1 MKKAEQSKAER
12 IKKLRDLVLHH
23 QSLYHEKDA
32 PEISDEAYDSLVR
45 ELRELEGVGEEGSS
59 VANLVG
65 ARPSEA
71 FTKVK
76 HQVRQWSLN
85 NVFDVSEIKDWED
98 GLKRRLAAE
107 GLASSVLEYDVGH
120 KLDGLKIVLTYENGY
135 LIRAATRGDGVIGE
149 DVTHTARVI
158 DDVPERLSEPLSL
171 VAVGEV
177 WLSEKEFQRI
187 NEERERE
194 EMPLFANPRNAAAGS
209 LRQLDAAVTAR
220 RKLSLIVYDLDFI
233 ETSKTKREAPATQQ
247 EEIALLRELGF
258 PTGQHTTLCRDLSDV
273 VDYYN
278 KWKGKRDTLA
288 YGVDGVVVKVNDIA
302 LQRRLGYTAKAPRF
316 AIAFKFPAEQA
327 TTVVEDIVLQ
337 VGRTGVVTPV
347 AHLRPTRIAGS
358 VVSRATL
365 HNEDQIKRLDVRVGD
380 TVVLQK
386 AGDVIPEIV
395 SVVQEL
401 RPDDTK
407 PYRFPKKVDGCG
419 GDGLIE
425 RVPGEAAWR
434 CVTLDSDFI
443 HRRRLYHFVGKT
455 ALNLDGVG
463 PRIIDLLLDEGLIK
477 EPYDLFTLKVGDI
490 IDLPGFKEK
499 AAENLIAAIQSAR
512 EVELPRL
519 LVALSIPNVGEETA
533 RLIAE
538 YCGSIDNVK
547 KTNAEELAAI
557 HGVGRIVAESVA
569 RYMSDQENQ
578 AKLQELLRY
587 LVVNQTERVSKQT
600 ALSNKTIVF
609 TGSLP
614 SLSRDEAKL
623 LARKNGAHVTESV
636 SRKTDF
642 VVAGNEAG
650 SKAEKASELGIAIL
664 SEAEFLKMVDQD

>member
-1 MKKAEQSKAER
+1 MKKAGQSKDER
-12 IKKLRDLVLHH
+12 IEKLRNLVLYH
-23 QSLYHEKDA
+23 QRLYHEKDA

-85 NVFDVSEIKDWED
+85 NVFDVPELKDWEES
-98 GLKRRLAAE
+98 LKRRLATE
-107 GLASSVLEYDVGH
+107 GLSSSVLEYDVGP
-120 KLDGLKIVLTYENGY
+120 KLDGLKVVLTYERGQ
-135 LIRAATRGDGVIGE
+135 LVRAATRGDGVTGE

-158 DDVPERLSEPLSL
+158 DDIPEKLSVPVSL

-177 WLSEKEFQRI
+177 WLSEKEFKRI

-209 LRQLDAAVTAR
+209 LRQLDPTVTAR
-220 RKLSLIVYDLDFI
+220 RKLSLIIYDLDFI
-233 ETSKTKREAPATQQ
+233 DTNKTKFKIPATQQ
-247 EEIALLRELGF
+247 EEIALLQGLGF
-258 PTGQHTTLCRDLSDV
+258 PTGKHTALCHELRDV
-273 VDYYN
+273 IDYYN
-278 KWKGKRDTLA
+278 EWKDKRDALD
-288 YGVDGVVVKVNDIA
+288 YGVDGIVVKVNDIT
-302 LQRRLGYTAKAPRF
+302 LQRRLGHTAKAPRF
-316 AIAFKFPAEQA
+316 AAAFKFPAEQA

-347 AHLRPTRIAGS
+347 AHLRPTKIAGS

-395 SVVQEL
+395 SVVNEL
-401 RPDDTK
+401 RPDGTK
-407 PYRFPKKVDGCG
+407 AYRFPKKVDGCG
-419 GDGLIE
+419 GGGLIE
-425 RVPGEAAWR
+425 RIPGEAAWR
-434 CVTLDSDFI
+434 GVTLDSDFI

-477 EPYDLFTLKVGDI
+477 EPYDLFTLKVGDV

-499 AAENLIAAIQSAR
+499 AAENLINAIQGAR

-533 RLIAE
+533 RLISE
-538 YCGSIDNVK
+538 YCGSIENVIGA
-547 KTNAEELAAI
+547 NVEELASI
-557 HGVGRIVAESVA
+557 HGVGQIVAESVV
-569 RYMSDQENQ
+569 RYMKDHQNQ
-578 AKLQELLRY
+578 KKLRELLRF
-587 LVVNQTERVSKQT
+587 LTVRQIERVSKQSV
-600 ALSNKTIVF
+600 LSNKTLVF
-609 TGSLP
+609 TGSMV

-642 VVAGNEAG
+642 VIAGNEAG
-650 SKAEKASELGIAIL
+650 SKAEKAVELGVAIL
-664 SEAEFLKMVDQD
+664 SEAEFLKMIG

>member
-1 MKKAEQSKAER
+1 
-12 IKKLRDLVLHH
+12 
-23 QSLYHEKDA
+23 
-32 PEISDEAYDSLVR
+32 
-45 ELRELEGVGEEGSS
+45 
-59 VANLVG
+59 
-65 ARPSEA
+65 
-71 FTKVK
+71 
-76 HQVRQWSLN
+76 
-85 NVFDVSEIKDWED
+85 
-98 GLKRRLAAE
+98 
-107 GLASSVLEYDVGH
+107 
-120 KLDGLKIVLTYENGY
+120 
-135 LIRAATRGDGVIGE
+135 
-149 DVTHTARVI
+149 
-158 DDVPERLSEPLSL
+158 
-171 VAVGEV
+171 
-177 WLSEKEFQRI
+177 
-187 NEERERE
+187 
-194 EMPLFANPRNAAAGS
+194 
-209 LRQLDAAVTAR
+209 
-220 RKLSLIVYDLDFI
+220 
-233 ETSKTKREAPATQQ
+233 
-247 EEIALLRELGF
+247 
-258 PTGQHTTLCRDLSDV
+258 
-273 VDYYN
+273 
-278 KWKGKRDTLA
+278 
-288 YGVDGVVVKVNDIA
+288 
-302 LQRRLGYTAKAPRF
+302 
-316 AIAFKFPAEQA
+316 
-327 TTVVEDIVLQ
+327 
-337 VGRTGVVTPV
+337 
-347 AHLRPTRIAGS
+347 
-358 VVSRATL
+358 
-365 HNEDQIKRLDVRVGD
+365 
-380 TVVLQK
+380 
-386 AGDVIPEIV
+386 
-395 SVVQEL
+395 
-401 RPDDTK
+401 
-407 PYRFPKKVDGCG
+407 
-419 GDGLIE
+419 
-425 RVPGEAAWR
+425 
-434 CVTLDSDFI
+434 
-443 HRRRLYHFVGKT
+443 
-455 ALNLDGVG
+455 
-463 PRIIDLLLDEGLIK
+463 LIK